1 LVVFGGV
8 LGVVF
13 LEVDFQF
20 LLILWVLGFEL
31 LAKGIPWGTPTI
43 PKVPLYSVEWIRTS
57 IEVKV
62 DFIPWV
68 EFFTTAKAK
77 LTWPVSETGQTGFPS
92 SGLSRGIL
100 GKQVFLC

>member
-13 LEVDFQF
+13 LDVDFRF

-31 LAKGIPWGTPTI
+31 LAKGSPWGTPTI
-43 PKVPLYSVEWIRTS
+43 PKVSLDSVEWIGTS

-62 DFIPWV
+62 EFIPWV
-68 EFFTTAKAK
+68 EFFTTAQAK
-77 LTWPVSETGQTGFPS
+77 PTWPVLETGLTGFPS
-92 SGLSRGIL
+92 CGLSRGIL